1 MRRRR
6 RETGGDLRR
15 PSSDRRRRP
24 LAESTRTRS
33 VDSLERGC
41 FGYGQEL
48 GRDRPVDPFSGEDAS
63 VAGGHH
69 KEVVSVCLEM
79 KRCAPIRGADAMDA
93 RIQLQ
98 TDVFSREKGGYDI
111 SVNRHFAKNIRAAE
125 DGVLVDHHDFSCPRW
140 VREGPRRVRG
150 ATGQKESDGQ
160 DAGESALHD
169 LARVGSK
176 MDLS

>member
-1 MRRRR
+1 MTRRR

-15 PSSDRRRRP
+15 PSSHRRRP
-24 LAESTRTRS
+24 LLAEPTRTRS

-48 GRDRPVDPFSGEDAS
+48 GRDRPVDPFSGEEAS

-69 KEVVSVCLEM
+69 KEVVSILLESHW
-79 KRCAPIRGADAMDA
+79 CAPIRGADAMDA

-98 TDVFSREKGGYDI
+98 TDVFSREKGGHDI
-111 SVNRHFAKNIRAAE
+111 SVNRYFAENIRAAE
-125 DGVLVDHHDFSCPRW
+125 DGVLVDHHDLSCPRW
-140 VREGPRRVRG
+140 VRQGPRRVRG

-169 LARVGSK
+169 LARIGSK
-176 MDLS
+176 LDP